1 MEIDA
6 KTDVLEPMGDEI
18 FVYLM
23 LTEDADTSLDQTASN
38 DQLLMSVAPDYD
50 ISEDQSMDVVLD
62 RSRIHL
68 FDSSSGQAIH
78 HGITSAARAET
89 SSGTEAESD
98 D

>member
-1 MEIDA
+1 
-6 KTDVLEPMGDEI
+6 
-18 FVYLM
+18 
-23 LTEDADTSLDQTASN
+23 
-38 DQLLMSVAPDYD
+38 
-50 ISEDQSMDVVLD
+50 MDVVLD

-78 HGITSAARAET
+78 HGITRAARAET